1 MSKAPLA
8 LEVAPADVKRRLDA
22 GEPLRLIDVREPFER
37 QIASIEPSRLIPMN
51 TVPQHLAELD
61 DDGSGYIVFCHHGV
75 RSLSVANWL
84 RQQGIENC
92 QSMSG
97 GIDQW
102 SLQIDPS
109 VPRY

>member
-1 MSKAPLA
+1 MSEAPPA

-61 DDGSGYIVFCHHGV
+61 DDGSSYIVICHHGV
-75 RSLSVANWL
+75 RSLNVANWL
-84 RQQGIENC
+84 RQQGVENC